1 MSDQFTTQIPS
12 RIVGPF
18 HFKALNGLSFKEVNQ
33 SIKVPLATYETT
45 LFPSVSRG
53 AKLSR
58 LTENLTSTL
67 LSDGMTRSLM
77 IESSSVDESL
87 NVVRY
92 LKNNIPTIQ
101 KDIVSKHSKYAQLL
115 KVDEALVGTLLYLR
129 FYFSTG
135 NASGHNMSTFA
146 VDQIAEHLLTL
157 FNNVKYLSLSG
168 NYCTDKKVSAVNRL
182 LGRGKHVISEI
193 YIPRKIVET
202 DLKSTPEAMV
212 DLHIKK
218 NLIGSIISG
227 GLLSGNAHYANMLLA
242 TYLATGQ
249 DAANIVEGSQGITHC
264 EVKDNGLY
272 MSVNIPN
279 VIVGT
284 VGHGKSDF
292 QDRFE
297 MMGCTGPHGSEKL
310 ALIIGGVVLAGE
322 LSLLAALTNQHELV
336 KSHQAFE
343 RR

>member
-1 MSDQFTTQIPS
+1 MSKNLITAVPTRVI
-12 RIVGPF
+12 GPLY
-18 HFKALNGLSFKEVNQ
+18 FKALNGIHFKEHGQ
-33 SIKVPLATYETT
+33 SIEVPLSTFETT

-53 AKLSR
+53 AKISR

-67 LSDGMTRSLM
+67 LSDGMTRSLLL
-77 IESSSVDESL
+77 ESTSVEESL
-87 NVVRY
+87 HIVQY
-92 LKNNIPTIQ
+92 LKSHIAFIQ
-101 KDIVSKHSKYAQLL
+101 DKIVSKHSKYATLL
-115 KVDEALVGTLLYLR
+115 KVDEAMVGHLLYLR

-157 FNNVKYLSLSG
+157 FSNVKYLSLSG

-272 MSVNIPN
+272 LSVNIPN

>member
-1 MSDQFTTQIPS
+1 MSKNLTTAIPT
-12 RIVGPF
+12 RVIGPI
-18 HFKALNGLSFKEVNQ
+18 HFKALNGLSFKEENQ
-33 SIKVPLATYETT
+33 AIKVPLATFETT

-53 AKLSR
+53 AKISR
-58 LTENLTSTL
+58 LTQSLTSTL
-67 LSDGMTRSLM
+67 LSDGMTRSLLL
-77 IESSSVDESL
+77 ESASVEASLKIVHYVKSHLSFLQES
-87 NVVRY
+87 
-92 LKNNIPTIQ
+92 
-101 KDIVSKHSKYAQLL
+101 IVSKHSKYAELL
-115 KVDEALVGTLLYLR
+115 KVDEALVGNLLYLR

-146 VDQIAEHLLTL
+146 VDQIAEHLLTE
-157 FNNVKYLSLSG
+157 FKDVKYLSLSG
-168 NYCTDKKVSAVNRL
+168 NYCTDKKVSAVNHL

-193 YIPRKIVET
+193 FIPRKIVET

-242 TYLATGQ
+242 SYLATGQ
-249 DAANIVEGSQGITHC
+249 DAANIVEGSQGITHL

-284 VGHGKSDF
+284 VGHGKSEF
-292 QDRFE
+292 KNHFE
-297 MMGCTGPHGSEKL
+297 MMGCVGPHGSEKL

-336 KSHQAFE
+336 KSHQTFE

>member
-77 IESSSVDESL
+77 IESSSVEESL

-101 KDIVSKHSKYAQLL
+101 KDIVSKHSKHAQLL

-146 VDQIAEHLLTL
+146 VDQISEHLLAL
-157 FNNVKYLSLSG
+157 FPAVKYLSLSG
-168 NYCTDKKVSAVNRL
+168 NYCTDKKVSAVNRI

-193 YIPRKIVET
+193 TISREMVET
-202 DLKSTPEAMV
+202 HLKSTPEAMV

-227 GLLSGNAHYANMLLA
+227 GLLTGNAHYANMLLA

-249 DAANIVEGSQGITHC
+249 DAANIVEGSQGITHL
-264 EVKDNGLY
+264 EVKNDQLY

-279 VIVGT
+279 IIVGT
-284 VGHGKSDF
+284 VGHGKEAF
-292 QDRFE
+292 QSHFE
-297 MMGCTGPHGSEKL
+297 MMGCTGPEGSEKL
-310 ALIIGGVVLAGE
+310 ALIFGGVVLAGE

>member
-1 MSDQFTTQIPS
+1 MSKNLITAVPTRVI
-12 RIVGPF
+12 GPL
-18 HFKALNGLSFKEVNQ
+18 HFKALNGLHFKAQDQAIE
-33 SIKVPLATYETT
+33 VPLSTFETT

-53 AKLSR
+53 AKVSR
-58 LTENLTSTL
+58 LTENLTVTL
-67 LSDGMTRSLM
+67 LSDGMTRSLLL
-77 IESSSVDESL
+77 ESDSVAASQAI
-87 NVVRY
+87 VQY
-92 LKNNIPTIQ
+92 LKTHLPEIQ
-101 KDIVSKHSKYAQLL
+101 ETVVAKHSKHTQLL
-115 KVDEALVGTLLYLR
+115 KVDEAMVGNLLYLR

-135 NASGHNMSTFA
+135 KAAGHNMTTFA
-146 VDQIAEHLLTL
+146 VDQIAEHLLTV
-157 FNNVKYLSLSG
+157 FSDVKYLSLSG

-182 LGRGKHVISEI
+182 LGRGKHVIAEI
-193 YIPRKIVET
+193 FVPREIVVK

-249 DAANIVEGSQGITHC
+249 DVANIVEGSQGITHL
-264 EVKDNGLY
+264 EVKDDGLY

-284 VGHGKSDF
+284 VGHGKTDF
-292 QDRFE
+292 QERFA
-297 MMGCTGPHGSEKL
+297 MMGCTGPHGAEKL

-336 KSHQAFE
+336 KSHQTFE

>member
-1 MSDQFTTQIPS
+1 MSNNLNTSIPT
-12 RIVGPF
+12 RWIGPL
-18 HFKALNGLSFKEVNQ
+18 HFKALNGLSFKDVDQ
-33 SIKVPLATYETT
+33 SIEVPLATFETT

-53 AKLSR
+53 AKISR

-67 LSDGMTRSLM
+67 LSDGMTRSLLL
-77 IESSSVDESL
+77 ESASVEASL
-87 NVVRY
+87 KIVQY
-92 LKNNIPTIQ
+92 LKSHLPSLQEN
-101 KDIVSKHSKYAQLL
+101 IVSKHSKYAELL
-115 KVDEALVGTLLYLR
+115 KVDEALVGNLLYLR
-129 FYFSTG
+129 FFFSTG

-146 VDQIAEHLLTL
+146 VDQIAEHLLTE
-157 FNNVKYLSLSG
+157 FKDVKYLSLSG

-193 YIPRKIVET
+193 FIPRKIVET

-249 DAANIVEGSQGITHC
+249 DAANIVEGSQGITHL

-284 VGHGKSDF
+284 VGHGKSEF
-292 QDRFE
+292 QERFE
-297 MMGCTGPHGSEKL
+297 KMGCTGPYSSEKL